1 MRKITYLL
9 TLLLAFVSWNS
20 LNAQTES
27 STGWYAPGERLDVTQ
42 LTAGTD
48 VFIYSMCRVNGTDSD
63 FSRFI
68 INSGN
73 AASTLAGKPA
83 IFMTSNVDH
92 IWKVRSTQ
100 EVTRTENVDDGNG
113 GTTSVTYTGTQ
124 ITFSRKK
131 GSEEPTYY
139 YCGIN
144 GATNATAAGNDQ
156 TFVLT
161 QWTKD
166 PYVSGTTK
174 SGTDVWLEDVQ
185 GNAVRQSALTE
196 SDKVYLM
203 SALSGKSI
211 NTNNGEFKTGNTNG
225 YPVAL
230 YAVNK
235 LSVSEFGL
243 QVSTA
248 PTSTS
253 WAENTKWYKMKINRS
268 SWRYVETGYG
278 YTDANGKLTIN
289 KTASSNSLTGAWAV
303 VGDDDNG
310 YRFYNMGEGPS
321 KVLGMTGSEG
331 GARTFMVDATTPGDG
346 VTTTFDITYRSDD
359 GNWYIKKH
367 GDGDDYINCRD
378 NYVAHWGSSYALGN
392 PGSAFVFEPINDVST
407 FATASKTPLLNRV
420 GMWKK
425 VPAIWAGATTAYDAL
440 NVTLSE
446 PVTNEEL
453 VRLAEAQQTARAAF
467 VRAVDGVRFTASNR
481 DNATAARIGAFM
493 YMKSDDSNKLWGR
506 TTSTLTMDEVFTL
519 KANSDFSFKIYN
531 ANVDKYVGTPTS
543 NNGTLET
550 PAVAVGSAPDFDLYT
565 SNGFND
571 NVVVFC
577 INGTATMHLY
587 NELKV
592 GNYSSTSDMA
602 SRWLLNTD
610 VSRHDLKNAINNATT
625 WKNNL
630 ETLIGNLATAKKI
643 SVKPTSHNV
652 ILPPAITKA
661 QTAFDA
667 PSGTQETRTAATT
680 ALNAALTKAQGA
692 WLGELGTA
700 QQFRLKNHAITT
712 ATTENNVTTTTNY
725 YLTMGQTKSSGEG
738 NAILAAYDENDVNQ
752 IFTLKQGTGSNAGKY
767 ILVSNNKQLTDL
779 GYWNTDMTD
788 AGTPYAFEEVDLANS
803 LFRVCTTQGIL
814 GPNSGVTGDNVLST
828 EKPKNKF
835 IYTNHKDTRD
845 NLTWELE
852 FIAPTLG
859 DVDRSSLQAIYD
871 SQKFVSTNNLNIINQ
886 TAPSLATY
894 NEVRTNAKKVIDGTT
909 GSTISQLDVNT
920 AEAELKAAYSQLLTN
935 FISEADPTQGYRLVY
950 YHETNYTAKDLLLTF
965 KTEPFT
971 ETNAVNALQLKPRSA
986 ATAQT
991 AQFVSAGSDNS
1002 FYIVEGFN
1010 KKQVGESGSVYTWNP
1025 MLVDN
1030 GVTYT
1035 IEYVTLEGIDGIVAR
1050 LHNPRGYLGCDVG
1063 NGHTAVAAND
1073 HLYTNNSANNYW
1085 IIQPCVSPDL
1095 VITLYNKIAEAR
1107 RYEGHIGTALGQY
1120 STASNQ
1126 TNEDLISANDLYT
1139 DFINETEGQ
1148 EKTNLGVISGIDYYN
1163 NAVFP
1168 INIIQPEVGKLY
1180 RFKGKVS
1187 GKYMCPSEATPS
1199 ADTKMAMNADAN
1211 QPATIFILKAG
1222 DMIDGQQGYKL
1233 LNYSTGYYTKNT
1245 HNNGALVSAANS
1257 VKITASETAANLG
1270 YYTLKSNGASNT
1282 VGGAGSYFFDH
1293 GNLVTDNTPTPVV
1306 NRNSSYAADN
1316 CDWQIEEVIELPI
1329 SVTTGYSKLGTFVSP
1344 VTLTADNTKLKF
1356 YTGYIDGTYLKLN
1369 EFDGSVIPANV
1380 PFLIEYQDGSEQ
1392 TNNCSLLQIING
1404 GEVSLGE
1411 NVTNV
1416 LQGGLETV
1424 DKPNITGMTI
1434 YTLQRTT
1441 NNTQEFWQYTGT
1453 TVKGCRAYLPV
1464 PNEVAGALSMIF
1476 EGGTTT
1482 AIEEA
1487 LAAEG
1492 EMVIYDLSGRR
1503 VQKASKGL
1511 YIVNGKKVYVK

>member
-1 MRKITYLL
+1 MRKKLTSIL
-9 TLLLAFVSWNS
+9 TLALLAVFSMH
-20 LNAQTES
+20 AQT
-27 STGWYAPGERLDVTQ
+27 WYAPGERLDVTT
-42 LTAGTD
+42 LTEGTD
-48 VFIYSMCRVNGTDSD
+48 VFIYSMCRVNGTGDD
-63 FSRFI
+63 YSRFI
-68 INSGN
+68 INSGD

-83 IFMTSNVDH
+83 FFMTSNVDH
-92 IWKVRSTQ
+92 MWRVRSAQ
-100 EVTRTENVDDGNG
+100 EVNRTENVDDGNG

-131 GSEEPTYY
+131 GSEETTYY
-139 YCGIN
+139 WGID
-144 GATNATAAGNDQ
+144 GATNATTAENEQ

-161 QWTKD
+161 QWTKA
-166 PYVSGTTK
+166 PYVNSATK

-185 GNAVRQSALTE
+185 GNAVQQSALTE

-211 NTNNGEFKTGNTNG
+211 NTNNGEFKTGNANG

-230 YAVNK
+230 YAVNE

-248 PTSTS
+248 PTATS
-253 WAENTKWYKMKINRS
+253 WAENTKWYKMKMNRS

-278 YTDANGKLTIN
+278 YTDADGKLTLN

-303 VGDDDNG
+303 VGDDTHG
-310 YRFYNMGEGPS
+310 YQFYNMGEGPS
-321 KVLGMTGSEG
+321 KVLGMTGSEA

-346 VTTTFDITYRSDD
+346 VTTTFDITYHSD

-367 GDGDDYINCRD
+367 GDGNDYINNRN
-378 NYVAHWGSSYALGN
+378 NYVAHWGYSGALGN
-392 PGSAFVFEPINDVST
+392 SGSAFVFEPINDVST
-407 FATASKTPLLNRV
+407 FATATQTPLLNRV

-446 PVTNEEL
+446 TVTNEEL

-467 VRAVDGVRFTASNR
+467 VSAVDGVRFTASNR

-506 TTSTLTMDEVFTL
+506 TTSTATMDEVFTL

-531 ANVDKYVGTPTS
+531 ANVDKYVGRPT
-543 NNGTLET
+543 GDGT

-587 NELKV
+587 NTLKV
-592 GNYSSTSDMA
+592 GNYPSTSDMA
-602 SRWLLNTD
+602 SRWLLSTD

-630 ETLIGNLATAKKI
+630 ETLIENLATAKKI
-643 SVKPTSHNV
+643 SVKPISHNV

-661 QTAFDA
+661 QNAFDA
-667 PSGTQETRTAATT
+667 SSGTQETRTAAATV
-680 ALNAALTKAQGA
+680 LNAALTKAQGA

-712 ATTENNVTTTTNY
+712 ETTENDVTTTTYY
-725 YLTMGQTKSSGEG
+725 YLTMGQTKSGGEG
-738 NAILAAYDENDVNQ
+738 NAILAAYAENDVNQ

-767 ILVSNNKQLTDL
+767 ILVSNGKQLTDL
-779 GYWNTDMTD
+779 GFWNTDMTD

-803 LFRVCTTQGIL
+803 LFRVRTTQGLL
-814 GPNSGVTGDNVLST
+814 GPNSGVTGASAS
-828 EKPKNKF
+828 KI

-859 DVDRSSLQAIYD
+859 EVDRTSLQAIYD
-871 SQKFVSTNNLNIINQ
+871 SQTFVSTNSLNIINQ
-886 TAPSLATY
+886 TTPSLATY
-894 NEVRTNAKKVIDGTT
+894 NEVRTNAKNVIDGTT
-909 GSTISQLDVNT
+909 GSTITQLDVNT

-965 KTEPFT
+965 KTEEFS
-971 ETNAVNALQLKPRSA
+971 ETHAVNALQLKPRSA

-1010 KKQVGESGSVYTWNP
+1010 KKQVGESSTYNWNP

-1030 GVTYT
+1030 GVAYT

-1050 LHNPRGYLGCDVG
+1050 LHNPRGYLGCDLG
-1063 NGHTAVAAND
+1063 DSHTAVAAND
-1073 HLYTNNSANNYW
+1073 HLYNNNSENNYW

-1126 TNEDLISANDLYT
+1126 TSEDLVSSNNLYT
-1139 DFINETEGQ
+1139 DFINEAGIYEGQ
-1148 EKTNLGVISGIDYYN
+1148 EKTNVGVNFAIDYYN
-1163 NAVFP
+1163 SAVFP
-1168 INIIQPEVGKLY
+1168 ININQPEVGKLY

-1187 GKYMCPSEATPS
+1187 GKYMCPTAATPS
-1199 ADTKMAMNADAN
+1199 VDTKMAMNEDAN
-1211 QPATIFILKAG
+1211 QPATIFILQAG
-1222 DMIDGQQGYKL
+1222 DEIDGQQGYKL
-1233 LNYSTGYYTKNT
+1233 LNYSTGYYTKKT
-1245 HNNGALVSAANS
+1245 HNNGALADAANS

-1270 YYTLKSNGASNT
+1270 YYTLKSNESTAGLGKYLYDNNT
-1282 VGGAGSYFFDH
+1282 VVD
-1293 GNLVTDNTPTPVV
+1293 
-1306 NRNSSYAADN
+1306 RNSSYAANN
-1316 CDWQIEEVIELPI
+1316 CDWQIEEVTELPI

-1344 VTLTADNTKLKF
+1344 VSLNADDTKLKF
-1356 YTGYIDGTYLKLN
+1356 YTGDIDGTYLKLN
-1369 EFDGSVIPANV
+1369 EFAGSVIPANV
-1380 PFLIEYQDGSEQ
+1380 PFLIEYQNGSGQ
-1392 TNNCSLLQIING
+1392 TNGCSFLQING
-1404 GEVSLGE
+1404 GEASLGDD
-1411 NVTNV
+1411 VTNE
-1416 LQGGLETV
+1416 LKGGLETV
-1424 DKPNITGMTI
+1424 ATSTITIAGKTI
-1434 YTLQRTT
+1434 YTLQKTD
-1441 NNTQEFWQYTGT
+1441 NNTQEFWKYTGDT
-1453 TVKGCRAYLPV
+1453 IKGCRAYLPV
-1464 PNEVAGALSMIF
+1464 SDANPLKGMIF
-1476 EGGTTT
+1476 NGDDTT
-1482 AIEEA
+1482 AIEEVQT
-1487 LAAEG
+1487 AEG
-1492 EMVIYDLSGRR
+1492 EQVIFDLSGRR
-1503 VQKASKGL
+1503 VKHAAKGL
-1511 YIVNGKKVYVK
+1511 YIINGKKVYVK

>member
-20 LNAQTES
+20 LNAQTGS

-92 IWKVRSTQ
+92 IWKVRSAQ

-139 YCGIN
+139 WGID
-144 GATNATAAGNDQ
+144 GVTNATAAGNDQ

-161 QWTKD
+161 QWKKA
-166 PYVSGTTK
+166 PYVSSATK

-185 GNAVRQSALTE
+185 GNAVQQSALTE

-211 NTNNGEFKTGNTNG
+211 NTNGGDFQTGNANG

-230 YAVNK
+230 YAVNE

-248 PTSTS
+248 PTATS
-253 WAENTKWYKMKINRS
+253 WAENTKWYKMKMERS

-303 VGDDDNG
+303 VGDNTNG

-321 KVLGMTGSEG
+321 KVLGITGSEDN
-331 GARTFMVDATTPGDG
+331 ARTAMVDASNPGSG
-346 VTTTFDITYRSDD
+346 VTTTFDITYSD

-367 GDGDDYINCRD
+367 GTTNEYINNRSY
-378 NYVAHWGSSYALGN
+378 YVALWNHSTALGN
-392 PGSAFVFEPINDVST
+392 SGSAFVFEPINDVST
-407 FATASKTPLLNRV
+407 FATASQTRLLNRV

-446 PVTNEEL
+446 TVTNEEL

-467 VRAVDGVRFTASNR
+467 VSAVDGVRVTASNR

-543 NNGTLET
+543 DNGTS
-550 PAVAVGSAPDFDLYT
+550 AVAVGSAVDFDLYT

-587 NELKV
+587 NSLKV
-592 GNYSSTSDMA
+592 GSYSSTTDMA

-610 VSRHDLKNAINNATT
+610 VSRHDLKTAINNATT
-625 WKNNL
+625 WKTNL
-630 ETLIGNLATAKKI
+630 ETLIEKLATAKKI
-643 SVKPTSHNV
+643 SVKPISHNV

-667 PSGTQETRTAATT
+667 SSGTQASRTAAATV
-680 ALNAALTKAQGA
+680 LNAALTKAQGA

-712 ATTENNVTTTTNY
+712 ESTVNDVTTTTYY
-725 YLTMGQTKSSGEG
+725 YLTMGQTKSGGEG
-738 NAILAAYDENDVNQ
+738 NAILAAYAENDANQ
-752 IFTLKQGTGSNAGKY
+752 IFTLVQGTGSNAGKY

-779 GYWNTDMTD
+779 GAWNTDMTD

-803 LFRVCTTQGIL
+803 LFRVRTTKGLL
-814 GPNSGVTGDNVLST
+814 GPNSGVTGATAS
-828 EKPKNKF
+828 KI
-835 IYTNHKDTRD
+835 IYSNHTGTRD

-852 FIAPTLG
+852 FIAPTLDG
-859 DVDRSSLQAIYD
+859 VNTTSLRNIYD
-871 SQKFVSTNNLNIINQ
+871 SQTFVSTNNLNIINQ

-894 NEVRTNAKKVIDGTT
+894 NEVRTNAKNVIDGTT
-909 GSTISQLDVNT
+909 GSTITQLDVNT

-950 YHETNYTAKDLLLTF
+950 YHATNYTAKDLLLTF

-1010 KKQVGESGSVYTWNP
+1010 KKQVGESSIYYWNP
-1025 MLVDN
+1025 MLVDD
-1030 GVTYT
+1030 GKAYT

-1050 LHNPRGYLGCDVG
+1050 LKNPRGYLGCDVSDS
-1063 NGHTAVAAND
+1063 HPAVAAND
-1073 HLYTNNSANNYW
+1073 HLFTNNSEDNYW

-1095 VITLYNKIAEAR
+1095 VTTLYNKIAEAR

-1120 STASNQ
+1120 STASNL
-1126 TNEDLISANDLYT
+1126 TNEELISVNDDYT
-1139 DFINETEGQ
+1139 AFVNETGSYG
-1148 EKTNLGVISGIDYYN
+1148 EKTNVGVEFAIDYYN
-1163 NAVFP
+1163 STVFP
-1168 INIIQPEVGKLY
+1168 ININQPEVGKLY

-1199 ADTKMAMNADAN
+1199 TDTKMAMNADAS
-1211 QPATIFILKAG
+1211 QPATIFILKEG

-1233 LNYSTGYYTKNT
+1233 LNYSTGYYTKKT
-1245 HNNGALVSAANS
+1245 HNNGALAAAANS

-1270 YYTLKSNGASNT
+1270 YYTLKSNESTSGLGKYLYDNNT
-1282 VGGAGSYFFDH
+1282 VVD
-1293 GNLVTDNTPTPVV
+1293 
-1306 NRNSSYAADN
+1306 RNGSYAANN
-1316 CDWQIEEVIELPI
+1316 CDWQIEEVTELPI
-1329 SVTTGYSKLGTFVSP
+1329 SVTTGYSKLGTLVSP
-1344 VTLTADNTKLKF
+1344 ISLNADDTKLKF
-1356 YTGYIDGTYLKLN
+1356 YTGYIDGTYLKLT
-1369 EFDGSVIPANV
+1369 EFTGSVIPANV
-1380 PFLIEYQDGSEQ
+1380 PFLIEYQEGSEQ
-1392 TNNCSLLQIING
+1392 TNNCSFLQING
-1404 GEVSLGE
+1404 GEASLSGDI
-1411 NVTNV
+1411 TNV

-1424 DKPNITGMTI
+1424 ATPTITGKTI
-1434 YTLQRTT
+1434 YTLQKTE
-1441 NNTQEFWQYTGT
+1441 NNTQEFWRYTGT

-1464 PNEVAGALSMIF
+1464 PNDVAGALSMIF

-1487 LAAEG
+1487 QAAEEG
-1492 EMVIYDLSGRR
+1492 MVIYDLSGRR